1 MTIEQDTTLLTLRRL
16 VSLIW
21 PTADGIQSDDDLVYS
36 LNRRIVSRLASDW
49 GKGLSSYSAA
59 PFLENAH
66 ASAGWQDPRGPW
78 DLVVALLSSLDERS
92 LAREGQSFHELT
104 EKKAE
109 TILAE
114 VTIGDTILSHD
125 ARTGFQVLK
134 QLIYDVLFSD
144 TWEEPAIGWGWLDQK
159 IQQRAGF

>member
-1 MTIEQDTTLLTLRRL
+1 MTLEQDTTLLTLRRL
-16 VSLIW
+16 ISLIW
-21 PTADGIQSDDDLVYS
+21 PAANGVQSDEELICS

-78 DLVVALLSSLDERS
+78 DLVVALLSSLDETS
-92 LAREGQSFHELT
+92 HAREGQSFRELN
-104 EKKAE
+104 EKVAE
-109 TILAE
+109 KILGE
-114 VTIGDTILSHD
+114 VTVGETILSHD
-125 ARTGFQVLK
+125 ARTGFQLLK

-144 TWEEPAIGWGWLDQK
+144 TWEEPAVGWGWLDQK
-159 IQQRAGF
+159 IQQRAEF